1 VMHRF
6 GLHGRSFLPMM
17 SGFGCN
23 IPAILATRTLE
34 NERDRLTT
42 MMVLPL
48 MSCGARLTIWMLLI
62 PAFFP
67 EQWRAAALFLIYAI
81 GIALALGGAWLL
93 RRTLLKGDDAPFV
106 MEFPP
111 YRLPTVRAL

>member
-1 VMHRF
+1 
-6 GLHGRSFLPMM
+6 MM
-17 SGFGCN
+17 SGFGCS
-23 IPAILATRTLE
+23 IPGIMATRTLE

-67 EQWRAAALFLIYAI
+67 PAWRAPALWMIYAI
-81 GIALALGGAWLL
+81 GILLALAGASGPRL
-93 RRTLLKGDDAPFV
+93 APRVPAPISERISIILNSFI
-106 MEFPP
+106 
-111 YRLPTVRAL
+111 T